1 MDPLV
6 ITEAETRRGFD
17 LTSEEAE
24 QLNRAG
30 RLLASGPYWR
40 DEEDQPERRVVECT
54 QQADGWEIKARHII
68 GVIGLGDRA
77 LHIQPKIPL
86 LHLMYLFAEA
96 GVTPRL
102 DTHLTGVQPDSEF
115 VEVVAAWFITTIH
128 RLVRLGLHR
137 DYQELEEETSA
148 LQGQLVIPPTFLSL
162 MRGQPYFTCRFDD
175 YTYDNPPNRVIAEAL
190 RRLQRIPDLDT
201 ERRRQARGLLS
212 EFPPTGAMSLNDL
225 RYQPD
230 RNALRYQTPLELA
243 RQIIA
248 STGRR
253 PEPGRDAGVG
263 FVIPTPTNVEN
274 GLRNA
279 LQRLVPSTIKPH
291 KRSRPLDGGFTIEP
305 DLVFGQ
311 DSAVGDVKYRILGEK
326 WNRSDV
332 FQLTTYAAAYE
343 TTLGILIGFSN
354 HLQEIDDLL
363 VGPHRLRQ
371 FAWVASDDT
380 DPSEEA
386 ARLAEAVVDFLE
398 S

>member
-1 MDPLV
+1 
-6 ITEAETRRGFD
+6 
-17 LTSEEAE
+17 
-24 QLNRAG
+24 
-30 RLLASGPYWR
+30 
-40 DEEDQPERRVVECT
+40 
-54 QQADGWEIKARHII
+54 
-68 GVIGLGDRA
+68 
-77 LHIQPKIPL
+77 
-86 LHLMYLFAEA
+86 
-96 GVTPRL
+96 
-102 DTHLTGVQPDSEF
+102 
-115 VEVVAAWFITTIH
+115 
-128 RLVRLGLHR
+128 
-137 DYQELEEETSA
+137 
-148 LQGQLVIPPTFLSL
+148 